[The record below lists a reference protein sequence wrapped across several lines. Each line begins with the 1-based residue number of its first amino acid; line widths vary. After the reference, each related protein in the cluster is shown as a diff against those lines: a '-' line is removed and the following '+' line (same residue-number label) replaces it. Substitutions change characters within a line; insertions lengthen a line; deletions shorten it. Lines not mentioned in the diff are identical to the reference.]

1 MSMQKCALF
10 VCVLALLIPAAWAG
24 VNVSSPGSGATVQ
37 SPVHFSATAGGTSCP
52 TGVASMGIYTA
63 PGVLAYVVNG
73 TKLSTDLSLGPGTY
87 NATVQQWDHCGGAS
101 KTSITLKVI
110 SSGSK
115 TFYNL
120 QASGGWKG
128 YGELAPKYDICTS
141 CSGVSWSLA
150 QGVSSPSMDGKS
162 AKFSIGGS
170 TPYSDV
176 LWNNHL
182 IGDGTSQGMPD
193 SNHSIVPNVHN
204 FIYDTY
210 FYSYDLNN
218 SENIEFDVAQFFNG
232 MGFMYGTQCEVT
244 NGGVWDVWDP
254 ANGKW
259 IKTSIPCKPLPNAWN
274 HVVIQMQRTSDNKVL
289 YKSFTLNGETHD
301 VNWAYSHFS
310 VPGGWYGI
318 VLNFQLDGNYKQ
330 WDYSVYLD
338 KLNLTYY

>member
-1 MSMQKCALF
+1 MHKSALF
-10 VCVLALLIPAAWAG
+10 LCILVLLIPAAWAG
-24 VNVSSPGSGATVQ
+24 VNVSSPSSGSTVQ
-37 SPVHFSATAGGTSCP
+37 SPVHFSATAGGTSCSS
-52 TGVASMGIYTA
+52 GVASMCIYTA

-87 NATVQQWDHCGGAS
+87 NATIQQWDKCGGAS
-101 KTSITLKVI
+101 KTPITIKVQ
-110 SSGSK
+110 SSGGK

-120 QASGGWKG
+120 QASNGWKG
-128 YGELAPKYDICTS
+128 YGELAPKYDICTG
-141 CSGVSWSLA
+141 CSGVTWSLD

-182 IGDGTSQGMPD
+182 IGDGTTQNMPD
-193 SNHSIVPNVHN
+193 TAHSIVPNVHD

-210 FYSYDLNN
+210 FFSYDLDN

-232 MGFMYGTQCEVT
+232 MGFMLGTQCEVT

-259 IKTSIPCKPLPNAWN
+259 IKTSIPCKP
-274 HVVIQMQRTSDNKVL
+274 NK
-289 YKSFTLNGETHD
+289 ND
-301 VNWAYSHFS
+301 
-310 VPGGWYGI
+310 
-318 VLNFQLDGNYKQ
+318 
-330 WDYSVYLD
+330 
-338 KLNLTYY
+338 

>member
-1 MSMQKCALF
+1 MHKSALF
-10 VCVLALLIPAAWAG
+10 LCILVLLIPAAWAG
-24 VNVSSPGSGATVQ
+24 VNVSSPSSGSTVQ
-37 SPVHFSATAGGTSCP
+37 SPVHFSATAGGTSCSS
-52 TGVASMGIYTA
+52 GVASMGIYTA

-87 NATVQQWDHCGGAS
+87 NATIQQWDKCGGAS
-101 KTSITLKVI
+101 KTPITIKVQ
-110 SSGSK
+110 SSGGK

-120 QASGGWKG
+120 QASNGWKG
-128 YGELAPKYDICTS
+128 YGELAPKYDICTG
-141 CSGVSWSLA
+141 CSGVTWSLD

-182 IGDGTSQGMPD
+182 IGDGTTQNMPD
-193 SNHSIVPNVHN
+193 TAHSIVPNVHD

-210 FYSYDLNN
+210 FFSYDLDN

-232 MGFMYGTQCEVT
+232 MGFMLGTQCEVT

-259 IKTSIPCKPLPNAWN
+259 IKTSIPCSRTRMTGITSSSTCSGRPTTKCFTSHSPLT
-274 HVVIQMQRTSDNKVL
+274 V
-289 YKSFTLNGETHD
+289 
-301 VNWAYSHFS
+301 
-310 VPGGWYGI
+310 
-318 VLNFQLDGNYKQ
+318 
-330 WDYSVYLD
+330 
-338 KLNLTYY
+338 